1 MVRNRILQLVLLSLL
16 WSACTGK
23 QNTRS
28 TLEHAHLR
36 QVSRIGAVEGK
47 DALTEIMGVAAAP
60 DGDLYVTEWQVPA
73 VTVFGPGGSVRRTI
87 GRGGLGPGE
96 FTQPGAM
103 GFLGDTLWV
112 QDRDGVSLFTA
123 AGRFLSEVRFRRPM
137 RREGLSYSPERY
149 MRGGVLI
156 GQVHYPS
163 SMATR
168 GELHVVPILALST
181 EGTILDT
188 LAEAPIPRVEVVEIQ
203 TAGHDM
209 FTRMPELAATRH
221 AFSADGSELVV
232 LNEQTSD
239 ASHGE
244 LKALWLSPRG
254 DTLSKWVQAF
264 TPQPLRAETKDAIL
278 KRLASSWS
286 GWTGIPAARIRAEA
300 DAQIPWPQYEPSY
313 TAVVVGADQR
323 LWLKRSAVGDSARW
337 EVWSAHSGPGLE
349 VWAPR
354 DLDIKYADSVQV
366 WGVRKDAMDVPFL
379 YQYQLVGPN
388 GQR

>member
-1 MVRNRILQLVLLSLL
+1 MLLERGAATPANKRVAPTPLSRLRRNRRARL
-16 WSACTGK
+16 W
-23 QNTRS
+23 
-28 TLEHAHLR
+28 H
-36 QVSRIGAVEGK
+36 V
-47 DALTEIMGVAAAP
+47 
-60 DGDLYVTEWQVPA
+60 
-73 VTVFGPGGSVRRTI
+73 VRRTI

-123 AGRFLSEVRFRRPM
+123 AGRFLSELRFRRPM
-137 RREGLSYSPERY
+137 HREGLSYSPERY

-181 EGTILDT
+181 EGEILDT
-188 LAEAPIPRVEVVEIQ
+188 LAEAPIPRVEVVEIR

-209 FTRMPELAATRH
+209 FTRMPELAAARH
-221 AFSADGSELVV
+221 AFSASGSALVV
-232 LNEQTSD
+232 LNEQTPD
-239 ASHGE
+239 AGHGE
-244 LKALWLSPRG
+244 L
-254 DTLSKWVQAF
+254 
-264 TPQPLRAETKDAIL
+264 KDAIL
-278 KRLASSWS
+278 KRLASSWA
-286 GWTGIPAARIRAEA
+286 GWTGISAARLQAAAE
-300 DAQIPWPQYEPSY
+300 AQIPWPQYEPSY
-313 TAVVVGADQR
+313 TAVVIGADQR
-323 LWLKRSAVGDSARW
+323 LWLKRAAVGDSARW
-337 EVWSAHSGPGLE
+337 EVWSANSGPALE
-349 VWAPR
+349 VWAPQ

-379 YQYQLVGPN
+379 YQYQLVPPN